1 MCIVSQN
8 RAKSEIFSIDK
19 VDGLFYTL
27 VTISIDGT
35 REAIMAVPQNRISLE
50 KVLVA
55 LYDRIIAREITQISQ
70 VVDQTKSIPLDA
82 QQRET
87 MMQKAFFLIKTLN
100 WGVFADL
107 NVREYTVLWH
117 ELVLSHPSYKFAGDL
132 KRSMTIS
139 NVFISMLDIHGY
151 TAFCRQSKNN
161 LSQLHELDNFLN
173 TTIRDVAKNNG
184 CIGNRERGDEI
195 VLVGGRA
202 SDILKATFE
211 IIQIFARENFFKQST
226 NADPSDK
233 YNRILPA
240 FNISAGISGGN
251 TNSPMIITRKG
262 EISGFLLNTAARLQ
276 TRANK
281 LAPKHTKIII
291 AKTVHTYLEKE
302 NRLQDFMK
310 YIDFFDC
317 GSIEFKGMSIANMEV
332 LFREAD
338 KKKLKYQKVF
348 LEMLSSLR
356 QNLWKDRVML
366 DCLSTMDAVITI
378 LPPMRMEVAL
388 PGYKTLAISNDLLHR
403 KITIIQNSFS
413 IQDDYITAIIK
424 FDELMV
430 ILQQVPDFEPIV
442 LEYGQEINDRYKMI
456 LTHYEPELER
466 EIEQKKGMI
475 FSPQELRVYDYFKS
489 NANSLEL
496 LAEKARKSPQ
506 LSQRK
511 ILWNSMIEKKKS
523 ELDFSLYSG
532 KK

>member
-1 MCIVSQN
+1 
-8 RAKSEIFSIDK
+8 
-19 VDGLFYTL
+19 
-27 VTISIDGT
+27 
-35 REAIMAVPQNRISLE
+35 MAVFQNKISLE

-70 VVDQTKSIPLDA
+70 VVEQTKGIALDPK
-82 QQRET
+82 QRQT

-100 WGVFADL
+100 WGVFASL
-107 NVREYTVLWH
+107 NARDYAILWR
-117 ELVLSHPSYKFAGDL
+117 ELVLPHPSYKFAGDL

-151 TAFCRQSKNN
+151 TAFCRQSKSN

-173 TTIRDVAKNNG
+173 TTIRDVAKSNG

-202 SDILKATFE
+202 SDILKVTFE
-211 IIQIFARENFFKQST
+211 IIQIFAREKFFKESLS
-226 NADPSDK
+226 ADQSDK
-233 YNRILPA
+233 FNRILPA

-276 TRANK
+276 ARANK
-281 LAPKHTKIII
+281 LAPKTTKIII

-302 NRLQDFMK
+302 NLLQDFMK
-310 YIDFFDC
+310 YIEFFDC

-332 LFREAD
+332 LFRDED

-348 LEMLSSLR
+348 LDLLASLR

-366 DCLSTMDAVITI
+366 DCLATIDMVIYTM
-378 LPPMRMEVAL
+378 PPLRMDVAM
-388 PGYKTLAISNDLLHR
+388 PGYTTLTISNDLLRR
-403 KITIIQNSFS
+403 KITIIQNSFR
-413 IQDDYITAIIK
+413 IQDDFITGIVK
-424 FDELMV
+424 FDELIG
-430 ILQQVPDFEPIV
+430 ILQQIPNFEPIV
-442 LEYGQEINDRYKMI
+442 LEYGQEINDRYKMV
-456 LTHYEPELER
+456 LTLYEPELER
-466 EIEQKKGMI
+466 EIEQKKGAI
-475 FSPQELRVYDYFKS
+475 FTQQELRVYDYFKS
-489 NANSLEL
+489 NSNSLEL
-496 LAEKARKSPQ
+496 LLEKARKSPQ

-511 ILWNSMIEKKKS
+511 ILWNSLIEKKKA